1 MTKKFYDEIF
11 KIIEQKSKLFNEFI
25 IFESKTNYWI
35 NISLLNK
42 GFCM

>member
-1 MTKKFYDEIF
+1 MIKRFYNEIF
-11 KIIEQKSKLFNEFI
+11 KIIEQKSELLNEFI
-25 IFESKTNYWI
+25 IFESKINYWI